1 MKIHYIFSILIA
13 FGTFNFVFGQNA
25 SIKGTV
31 KDQNGEPI
39 IGATVYIIEH
49 KMGTYTNDQGIYS
62 FSKLPE
68 GSVQIRFTYLGYD
81 TVHQTIEL
89 KAGKTIVLNV
99 NMKESAMDME
109 TIEIV
114 DEKVNQLEP
123 NKVSLGLVKI
133 SSKEINMVP
142 TLGTPDL
149 AQYLQVVP
157 GVVFTGDQGGQLYIR
172 GGTPIQNMTYLDGA
186 IIYQPFHS
194 IGLFSV
200 FDTDILRNVNV
211 YSAGFSAEYGGRVSS
226 VMDIETRN
234 GNFNKISGKFHTN
247 PFTSGGILEG
257 PIFKLN
263 GQPAA
268 SFLISS
274 RALHID
280 KTSLKLYR
288 YINDTIGL
296 PFNFF
301 DIYGKTTFGSGANS
315 LNLFGFYQ
323 TDNVNYGFPSN
334 YRWKSFGGGTQ
345 FRFLPA
351 NSLMNISGNLAFS
364 DYKTTLQAVTEN
376 FDRFSQISGFNG
388 SLNFGYIFNSVDEF
402 NYGIQFLGF
411 RTDFVFTNSLG
422 LITSQ
427 QNNNTEAV
435 GYFKYKKVIRKKI
448 ELPNGEV
455 SYVSRWVFE
464 PSIRL
469 HYYNDH
475 SYISPEPRLRTKLN
489 LGKLG
494 INLATGLYSQNLVAA
509 TSDKDIVVLFQGFLS
524 APEAAAN
531 QRFKHNLQTG
541 FHHLLGFEYQ
551 IADQFTAI
559 LEGWYKGFQQVT
571 NINRDKM
578 FPADPNFITEKGW
591 AYGADF
597 VLKYQTKKIFAY
609 ATYGWAKVQRDDFKM
624 VYFTVFDRR
633 HTANLV
639 LDYKLGEFSQS
650 TIDGKS
656 LKSVKFKES
665 KWEFSTRWTLG
676 SGFPFTQTQSMFEK
690 LNFYNNGSQT
700 NYTQQNGNLGFLLS
714 ENYNGARL
722 PYFHRLDLSIKR
734 RFTFKDKV
742 LLEVNANAINAYN
755 RQNIFYFDRI
765 RYSRVDQLPIVPTA
779 GISVH
784 W

>member
-1 MKIHYIFSILIA
+1 MGWS
-13 FGTFNFVFGQNA
+13 QNA
-25 SIKGTV
+25 SLKGTV
-31 KDQNGEPI
+31 KDSNGEPI
-39 IGATVYIIEH
+39 IGATVFISDPKI
-49 KMGTYTNDQGIYS
+49 GTYTNDQGIYS

-68 GSVQIRFTYLGYD
+68 GSLKIRFTYLGYD
-81 TVHQTIEL
+81 TVYQTIEL
-89 KAGKTIVLNV
+89 KNGKTSVLNIS
-99 NMKESAMDME
+99 MKESAMDLA
-109 TIEIV
+109 TVEIV

-123 NKVSLGLVKI
+123 NKVTLGLVKI
-133 SSKEINMVP
+133 SSKEINMIP

-234 GNFNKISGKFHTN
+234 GNFRQLAGKIHTN
-247 PFTSGGILEG
+247 PFTTGAILEG
-257 PIFKLN
+257 PIFKSK
-263 GQPAA
+263 GQPVA

-274 RALHID
+274 RTLHID
-280 KTSLKLYR
+280 RTSKSFYS

-301 DIYGKTTFGSGANS
+301 DIYAKTTLGAGANS
-315 LNLFGFYQ
+315 VNLFGFYQ
-323 TDNVNYGFPSN
+323 TDHVNYGFPSN
-334 YRWKSFGGGTQ
+334 YQWKSLGGGTQ

-364 DYKTTLQAVTEN
+364 NYKTTLQAVSEN
-376 FDRFSQISGFNG
+376 FDRYSQIGGFNG
-388 SLNFGYIFNSVDEF
+388 SFNFGYIFNSVDEF
-402 NYGIQFLGF
+402 NYGLQFLGF

-427 QNNNTEAV
+427 QNNNTEAA
-435 GYFKYKKVIRKKI
+435 GYFKYKKVFRKKI

-455 SYVSRWVFE
+455 TYVSRLVLE
-464 PSIRL
+464 PSLRL

-475 SYISPEPRLRTKLN
+475 SYISPEPRLRAKIHV
-489 LGKLG
+489 GKLG
-494 INLATGLYSQNLVAA
+494 INLATGMYSQNLVAA

-541 FHHLLGFEYQ
+541 IHYLAGFEYQ
-551 IADQFTAI
+551 IADNFTAI
-559 LEGWYKGFQQVT
+559 LEGWYKDFQQVT

-591 AYGADF
+591 AYGVDW
-597 VLKYQTKKIFAY
+597 VLKYQTKNLFAY
-609 ATYGWAKVQRDDFKM
+609 VTYGWAKVQRDDFKR
-624 VYFTVFDRR
+624 VYYTVFDRR
-633 HTANLV
+633 HTANVV
-639 LDYKLGEFSQS
+639 LDYKLGEFTHES
-650 TIDGKS
+650 TDGKT
-656 LKSVKFKES
+656 LKSIKFKES

-690 LNFYNNGSQT
+690 LQFYSNGSQS
-700 NYTQQNGNLGFLLS
+700 NYVQQNGTLAFVLS
-714 ENYNGARL
+714 EDYNGARL
-722 PYFHRLDLSIKR
+722 PYFHRLDISIKR
-734 RFTFKDKV
+734 RFSFKDKV
-742 LLEVNANAINAYN
+742 LLEINANAINAYN

-765 RYSRVDQLPIVPTA
+765 RYSRVDQLPIVPTV
-779 GISVH
+779 GVVVS

>member
-1 MKIHYIFSILIA
+1 MNVFVLLAILSLTQIIHA
-13 FGTFNFVFGQNA
+13 QNA

-31 KDQNGEPI
+31 KDANGEPI
-39 IGATVYIIEH
+39 VGATVYLPEQ
-49 KMGTYTNDQGIYS
+49 KTGTYTNDQGIYS

-68 GSVQIRFTYLGYD
+68 GAIVLRFTYLGYD
-81 TVHQTIEL
+81 TVYQTIEL
-89 KAGKTIVLNV
+89 KNGKTSVLNV
-99 NMKESAMDME
+99 TLKETAMDLA

-114 DEKVNQLEP
+114 DEKINQLEP
-123 NKVSLGLVKI
+123 NKVTSGLVKI
-133 SSKEINMVP
+133 SSKEINLIP

-186 IIYQPFHS
+186 IVYQPFHS

-234 GNFNKISGKFHTN
+234 GNFHKISGKLHTN

-257 PIFKLN
+257 PLFKMN

-268 SFLISS
+268 SFLLSS

-280 KTSLKLYR
+280 KTSTKLYS

-296 PFNFF
+296 PFNFL
-301 DIYGKTTFGSGANS
+301 DLYGKTTFGSGANS
-315 LNLFGFYQ
+315 INLFGFYQ
-323 TDNVNYGFPSN
+323 MDNVNYGFPSN
-334 YRWKSFGGGTQ
+334 YKWKSFGGGTQ

-351 NSLMNISGNLAFS
+351 NSLMNISGNIAFS
-364 DYKTTLQAVTEN
+364 NYKTTLQTVTEN
-376 FDRFSQISGFNG
+376 FDRFSQIGGFNG

-402 NYGIQFLGF
+402 NYGLQFLGF

-427 QNNNTEAV
+427 QNNNTEAA
-435 GYFKYKKVIRKKI
+435 GYFKYKKVFRKKI

-455 SYVSRWVFE
+455 SYISRFVFE

-475 SYISPEPRLRTKLN
+475 SYISPEPRLKVKIN

-494 INLATGLYSQNLVAA
+494 VNLATGLYSQNLVAA

-531 QRFKHNLQTG
+531 QRYKHNLQTG
-541 FHHLLGFEYQ
+541 FHYLLGLEYP
-551 IADQFTAI
+551 IADHFTAI
-559 LEGWYKGFQQVT
+559 IETWYKGFQQVT

-591 AYGADF
+591 AYGADI
-597 VLKYQTKKIFAY
+597 VLKYQTPKIFAY
-609 ATYGWAKVQRDDFKM
+609 ATYGWAKVQRDDFKRI
-624 VYFTVFDRR
+624 YYTVFDRR

-639 LDYKLGEFSQS
+639 LDYKIGDFIQQS
-650 TIDGKS
+650 LDDKQI
-656 LKSVKFKES
+656 KSVKFKDS
-665 KWEFSTRWTLG
+665 KWECSTRWTLG

-690 LNFYNNGSQT
+690 LQFFSNGSQT
-700 NYTQQNGNLGFLLS
+700 NYTQQNGTLGFVLS
-714 ENYNGARL
+714 DDYNGARL
-722 PYFHRLDLSIKR
+722 PFYHRLDISLKR
-734 RFTFKDKV
+734 RFLIKEKM
-742 LLEVNANAINAYN
+742 LLEINVNAINTYN

-765 RYSRVDQLPIVPTA
+765 RYSRVDQLPFVPTA
-779 GISVH
+779 GIVLS